1 MNKTKAGLADS
12 QQFIRRILKAA
23 KRGMKA
29 WEICAAYSI
38 LVGKRMSE
46 SAMTARIREMGDII
60 CNLSDYTYSIKK
72 RKKGC

>member
-1 MNKTKAGLADS
+1 MDKHKAGVADS

-29 WEICAAYSI
+29 WEICAAYFI
-38 LVGKRMSE
+38 MAGKRMSE
-46 SAMTARIREMGDII
+46 SAMTARIRQMMDVV

-72 RKKGC
+72 GRK